1 MRLGKQKK
9 GMTAV
14 VRITNSKN
22 EPPEEGVAALAWEG
36 FELRF
41 NKHLI
46 GNVLF
51 FLLRGRVMAQES
63 G

>member
-1 MRLGKQKK
+1 
-9 GMTAV
+9 MTAV
-14 VRITNSKN
+14 VRIMNSKN